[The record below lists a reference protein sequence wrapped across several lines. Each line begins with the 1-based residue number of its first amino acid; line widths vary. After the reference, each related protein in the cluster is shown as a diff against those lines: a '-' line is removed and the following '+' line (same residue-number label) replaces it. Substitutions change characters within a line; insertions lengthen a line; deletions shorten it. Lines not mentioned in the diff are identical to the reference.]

1 MYHNNNYGYNN
12 HRGGGGF
19 RHNNYNNNNNNHHH
33 HYNNLPRIN
42 ETQVPQSKHT
52 IFIRGLHGDIST
64 EEIKEYI
71 GEKVGKI
78 SFDFVKVAQDKSKIF
93 VAVRFENRDEAKEFM
108 ETYSDREFMGCRC
121 DLSWFRDIRR
131 YCAYQRAKQVRSN
144 SQRRRRRSDSQE
156 SSKRSAS
163 PPVRRGRSKSRSRS
177 RSPSRSRS
185 RSRSRSVSRSK
196 SPASRNGRV
205 SRHRS
210 RSQNRSRSR
219 SNTRSRSRSSG
230 RSGSAHSRK
239 SDDVDS
245 FDDESFDEKS
255 RVKDNEARQKRRR
268 ELSDDDRKDVRE
280 TQPKKS
286 VKEELPQIP
295 LPPKTE
301 AAASPSPAPPTP
313 KASKSASFI
322 PPPTAD
328 DMELESPPHV
338 SNNQYEYQQSNNTY
352 NQIRTG
358 ASPVSVSYSVP
369 MEVEATPKMIVR
381 ETPQPAQPPVQVNS
395 YYTTTPI
402 QQQQQQ
408 QQPIPPQLPT
418 APPQPPPTTPQPAFV
433 PRQIGRIEIVM
444 PSSLPAPVV
453 SAAAAS
459 ASAAAHPVA
468 MNGSAISGGSS
479 MPDIT
484 MHPNTNKLFGHLK
497 AFQSA
502 LLSTVKYEPPA
513 RKEED
518 EAGFS
523 TLRLSSLATE
533 DDSADEEK
541 AMVRELKLAK
551 LNDEQMMRFHI
562 KKKQLE
568 SAFRNDCETYAV
580 VTRALLAK
588 DESLQFGLKMALLE
602 NMEDLYKKMMQRV
615 DDQLDAL
622 LVMA

>member
-418 APPQPPPTTPQPAFV
+418 A
-433 PRQIGRIEIVM
+433 
-444 PSSLPAPVV
+444 
-453 SAAAAS
+453 
-459 ASAAAHPVA
+459 
-468 MNGSAISGGSS
+468 
-479 MPDIT
+479 
-484 MHPNTNKLFGHLK
+484 LFGHLK